1 MRKLAALC
9 LVLLLG
15 LAAVG
20 CSTYSGGVAPSNVPL
35 EPNSYTTGGRVTGTS
50 WGVNIL
56 WFIPVSFCSTQSAL
70 AAALDESGGRALVQV
85 TVDTRKYYWVPLMY
99 LERIK
104 VEGISVRPVRPK
116 ETSSK

>member
-1 MRKLAALC
+1 MSVIALLA
-9 LVLLLG
+9 
-15 LAAVG
+15 LAVTG

-56 WFIPVSFCSTQSAL
+56 WFIPVSFCSTRDALDSAL
-70 AAALDESGGRALVQV
+70 RQSSGGPLIQV
-85 TVDTRKYYWVPLMY
+85 TADTRKYYWVPLIF

-104 VEGISVRPVRPK
+104 VEGISVRPK
-116 ETSSK
+116 GTSSK

>member
-1 MRKLAALC
+1 MKKAVVVSVIALLA
-9 LVLLLG
+9 
-15 LAAVG
+15 LAVTG

-56 WFIPVSFCSTQSAL
+56 WFIPVSFCSTPDALDSAL
-70 AAALDESGGRALVQV
+70 RQSSGRPLIQV
-85 TVDTRKYYWVPLMY
+85 TADTRKYYWVPLIF

-104 VEGISVRPVRPK
+104 VEGISVRPK

>member
-1 MRKLAALC
+1 MKKAVVVSIIALLA
-9 LVLLLG
+9 
-15 LAAVG
+15 LAVTG

-70 AAALDESGGRALVQV
+70 AAALDESSGRALVQV
-85 TVDTRKYYWVPLMY
+85 TADTRKYYWVPLIY

-104 VEGISVRPVRPK
+104 VEGISVRPN
-116 ETSSK
+116 EASSK